1 MSFLID
7 GLSPP
12 IRFCPECERRIG
24 PVSATHSGCG
34 GAESRCTCDP
44 VIVAPTT
51 FVTPPT
57 TPTSVNATSS
67 SPVIIPAGERLLTP
81 AKGAALAVRR
91 WAKTFKSN
99 LNLTFPACVADLT
112 HLDPVEIYTTLK
124 LNQCDEYYNS
134 ISAEVG
140 MMISKREADIN
151 YCCNRDLLKYKGAK
165 FPTFFDANPRNH
177 LTTTHKER
185 MLNNSRCWFLLDT
198 VEKYEIME
206 AEANAKYDRLI
217 QIRREKAMS
226 TFRKMCLRIIEGGL
240 SALKAHWR
248 LNTKQN
254 TVRQLMEDQQ
264 RAIKRRK
271 MQVQTEEMFDGVDF
285 NEFIAFDEV

>member
-1 MSFLID
+1 MPPPVTHVTGPQTS
-7 GLSPP
+7 LSLVW
-12 IRFCPECERRIG
+12 G
-24 PVSATHSGCG
+24 V
-34 GAESRCTCDP
+34 
-44 VIVAPTT
+44 VVPTGQSLVHT
-51 FVTPPT
+51 
-57 TPTSVNATSS
+57 
-67 SPVIIPAGERLLTP
+67 
-81 AKGAALAVRR
+81 
-91 WAKTFKSN
+91 W
-99 LNLTFPACVADLT
+99 
-112 HLDPVEIYTTLK
+112 
-124 LNQCDEYYNS
+124 
-134 ISAEVG
+134 
-140 MMISKREADIN
+140 READIH

-165 FPTFFDANPRNH
+165 FPTFFGANPRNH

-217 QIRREKAMS
+217 QIRKEKAMN
-226 TFRKMCLRIIEGGL
+226 TFRMMCLRIIEGGL

-264 RAIKRRK
+264 RAIKRRG
-271 MQVQTEEMFDGVDF
+271 MQVQTEEVFDGVDF